1 MRPFVLGVRALVV
14 LVCLL
19 LFTAPGW
26 AEDAVPTVAPW
37 QATITGQIE
46 AFRHKDA
53 PGAFQYAGA
62 GFQVSFPSP
71 EAFFVAIIGS
81 GYSPIMDSRSHSF
94 GKFQML
100 GDKAVV
106 QAVTLIGEDQSLYE
120 AIYQLAE
127 EPAGWRVQGVQLIK
141 QAGMGI

>member
-1 MRPFVLGVRALVV
+1 MRPFVSGVRALVL
-14 LVCLL
+14 LVSLL
-19 LFTAPGW
+19 LTASGR
-26 AEDAVPTVAPW
+26 AEDVAGATAAPW

-46 AFRHKDA
+46 AFRHQDA

-81 GYSPIMDSRSHSF
+81 GYAPIMESRSHNF

-106 QAVTLIGEDQSLYE
+106 QAVTLIGDDQSLYE